1 MKIAFLGCGYVA
13 NMYRLTL
20 PLQPELELIGVF
32 DREPDR
38 ASNMAQL
45 TSSEEYKSLEALLS
59 DPRVELVVNLT
70 NPRAHY
76 ETTRA
81 CLLADKHVYTEKP
94 LAMQFDQAA
103 ELVKLAEQRQ
113 LYLSSAPCTLLN
125 EAAQTLW
132 KALRENV
139 VGQVRVVYAEMDDGM
154 VHRMP
159 VTKWINEAGT
169 PWPYVD
175 EFETGCTVEHAG
187 YVLTWLAAMF
197 GPAQS
202 VVAFSACTIPDK
214 VPGVQIE
221 STPDFSVAAI
231 RFANGVVARLTCG
244 IYAPVDHRLRVFG
257 DDGVMTL
264 KDPRDDRS
272 PLTIQKYTVIRRRR
286 FLFPWG
292 RRYPL
297 MGRHRK
303 QVRYRG
309 SQRRNFCSALAE
321 MAQAIQQKR
330 VCRLS
335 ARFCLHV
342 NEITLA
348 IQNSLSNSQPYSL
361 TTSFDP
367 IEPMEWAN

>member
-1 MKIAFLGCGYVA
+1 MRIAFLGCGYVA

-20 PLQPELELIGVF
+20 PLQPELELVGVF
-32 DREPDR
+32 DLDPERT
-38 ASNMAQL
+38 ANMARL
-45 TSSEEYKSLEALLS
+45 TSSRPYESFESLLN
-59 DPRVELVVNLT
+59 DPHVELVVNLT
-70 NPRAHY
+70 NPRAHFD
-76 ETTRA
+76 TTQA
-81 CLLADKHVYTEKP
+81 CLLAGKHVYTEKP
-94 LAMQFDQAA
+94 LAMQFDQAK
-103 ELVKLAEQRQ
+103 ELVRLATEKK

-132 KALRENV
+132 KALREKR

-187 YVLTWLAAMF
+187 YVLTWLAAFF
-197 GPAQS
+197 GPAEK

-214 VPGVQIE
+214 VPGLKLE
-221 STPDFSVAAI
+221 STPDFSVAVI
-231 RFANGVVARLTCG
+231 RFANGIVARLTCG
-244 IYAPVDHRLRVFG
+244 IYAPVDHRLRLFG

-272 PLTIQKYTVIRRRR
+272 PLTIQRYTVIRRARM
-286 FLFPWG
+286 LFPWG

-297 MGRHRK
+297 AGKHRK
-303 QVRYRG
+303 HVRYRG

-321 MAQAIQQKR
+321 MAQAIQAGR
-330 VCRLS
+330 PCRLN
-335 ARFCLHV
+335 ADFCLHV
-342 NEITLA
+342 NEMTLA
-348 IQNSLSNSQPYSL
+348 IQYAMDTSQPYTM

-367 IEPMEWAN
+367 IEPMEWAK